1 MSMATDKWLKR
12 LFGGEGPKENERRY
26 IANHDLRSI
35 ADMAE
40 PWTVEGLK
48 AAVREWLDDK

>member
-1 MSMATDKWLKR
+1 MNMVTDKWLKR

-26 IANHDLRSI
+26 LANQDLRSI
-35 ADMAE
+35 ADRAE

-48 AAVREWLDDK
+48 KAVREWLEDE